1 MIYIL
6 LTATEKLIM
15 PKLFTSSIIL
25 ILFIIDLMV
34 PLGVAIAVLYI
45 IPLVLSYALDKDKI
59 KMLAKICTILTLI
72 DSTDYYYI
80 ELYYNIFI
88 NRLLSIIAIW
98 VSYFII
104 LRYKEIL
111 LQKDIEKQNYLK
123 SVTKMLFQVSHEV
136 RSPLCTIQGLTNH
149 IDSKTIS
156 KEELESISIYLK
168 DSVTELDIFT
178 RNLTHSLE
186 KIRKQITYKS
196 TNSDYYL

>member
-6 LTATEKLIM
+6 LTGTEKLIM

-45 IPLVLSYALDKDKI
+45 IPLVLSYTLDKDKI
-59 KMLAKICTILTLI
+59 KMLAMICTILTLI

-88 NRLLSIIAIW
+88 NRLLSIVAIW

-111 LQKDIEKQNYLK
+111 LQKDTEKQNYIK

-136 RSPLCTIQGLTNH
+136 RSPLCRMQGLTNH

-156 KEELESISIYLK
+156 KEELENISIYLK

-178 RNLTHSLE
+178 RNLTDSLE
-186 KIRKQITYKS
+186 EIRIQNTYNS
-196 TNSDYYL
+196 TNSNYYL

>member
-1 MIYIL
+1 
-6 LTATEKLIM
+6 M

-59 KMLAKICTILTLI
+59 KMLAIICTILTLI

-186 KIRKQITYKS
+186 KIRIQITYKS
-196 TNSDYYL
+196 TNSNYYL

>member
-59 KMLAKICTILTLI
+59 KMLAIICTILTLI

-186 KIRKQITYKS
+186 KIRIQITYKS
-196 TNSDYYL
+196 TNSNYYL